1 MTGNFVTCALYR
13 QRRCNGFF
21 LICSDLTSGSG
32 IVTEMFDFQ
41 GKFII
46 TLLYY
51 FNANPQ
57 LKVSL
62 MFGLSR
68 GTIVIEGRRGKIFI
82 RICLLL
88 AIAIFELSHSIST
101 FKRLWTYI

>member
-1 MTGNFVTCALYR
+1 MPF
-13 QRRCNGFF
+13 
-21 LICSDLTSGSG
+21 SM
-32 IVTEMFDFQ
+32 MFNFQ

-62 MFGLSR
+62 MFGISR
-68 GTIVIEGRRGKIFI
+68 GTIVIGGRRGKIFI

-88 AIAIFELSHSIST
+88 AITIFELSHSIST
-101 FKRLWTYI
+101 FK